1 MTWTRAIVGSF
12 LSWVA
17 ILATL
22 VLYGTI
28 WLVASALRLVVGQR

>member
-1 MTWTRAIVGSF
+1 MTWARAIVGSF

-22 VLYGTI
+22 ALYGTI
-28 WLVASALRLVVGQR
+28 WLVASALRLIVGTK